1 MKIKIT
7 FTSETLFN
15 LVLQKG
21 YGGKLEMA
29 YRLVIQVVQNCQTG
43 EQQMHWK
50 KYKERKLPS

>member
-29 YRLVIQVVQNCQTG
+29 YRLVIQVVQNCHTE
-43 EQQMHWK
+43 EQQMH
-50 KYKERKLPS
+50 